1 MSMFHIRYAQPTEDG
16 AGVKIRRIGEFT
28 GGIDPFLMVDELKST
43 IKDDYIGGFPPHPH
57 RGFETLT
64 YLLHGGLKHRDSEG
78 HQGGVRRGGAQW
90 MRAGSG
96 VVHSEM
102 PTTDSDGLHGFQL
115 WINLPAALK
124 MSTPAYR
131 DVQADEIP
139 QITFTGGE
147 ARLIADRWQFN
158 GTTAEGAL
166 NTLGAGAG
174 MADVRLNEGA
184 TLEIKL
190 PEGYRLMAYV
200 YDGSVSTALQNIN
213 HPGKTSQR
221 NADNG
226 GLMVFDPEEQTIT
239 LHSETPSR
247 LLLLS
252 GKPLNEPIAH
262 RGPFVMNTTEEIQ
275 QAMLDYQSGVMGRLS
290 A

>member
-1 MSMFHIRYAQPTEDG
+1 MDTFHVRYAQPTEDG
-16 AGVKIRRIGEFT
+16 AGVKIRRISEFT
-28 GGIDPFLMVDELKST
+28 GQIDPFLMVDELKST

-64 YLLHGGLKHRDSEG
+64 YLLHGGLQHQDSEG
-78 HQGGVRRGGAQW
+78 HQGGVSRGGAQW

-102 PTTDSDGLHGFQL
+102 PTTDSDGLHGFQV

-139 QITFTGGE
+139 QISFTGGE
-147 ARLIADRWQFN
+147 ARLIADQWQFN
-158 GTTAEGAL
+158 GTNGEGAL
-166 NTLGAGAG
+166 KTLGSGAG

-184 TLEIKL
+184 TVEVKL

-200 YDGSVSTALQNIN
+200 YAGTVSATMQDTHAQ
-213 HPGKTSQR
+213 GK
-221 NADNG
+221 ADNG
-226 GLMVFDPEEQTIT
+226 GLMIFTSEDHTIT
-239 LHSETPSR
+239 LHSETASG
-247 LLLLS
+247 LLLLA
-252 GKPLNEPIAH
+252 GKPLNEPIVH
-262 RGPFVMNTTEEIQ
+262 RGPFVMNTVAEIQ
-275 QAMLDYQSGVMGRLS
+275 QAMIDYQSGVMGRLS

>member
-1 MSMFHIRYAQPTEDG
+1 MNTFHIRYAQPTEDG
-16 AGVKIRRIGEFT
+16 AGVKIRRISEFT

-64 YLLHGGLKHRDSEG
+64 YLLHGGLQHRDSEG
-78 HQGGVRRGGAQW
+78 HQGGVSRGGAQW

-102 PTTDSDGLHGFQL
+102 PTTDSDGLHGFQV

-131 DVQADEIP
+131 DVQATEIP
-139 QITFTGGE
+139 QVAFTGGE

-158 GTTAEGAL
+158 ETSGEGAL
-166 NTLGAGAG
+166 VTLGDGAG
-174 MADVRLNEGA
+174 MADVRLNAGSTVEV
-184 TLEIKL
+184 KL

-200 YDGSVSTALQNIN
+200 YAGAVSASRQDTGVQ
-213 HPGKTSQR
+213 GK
-221 NADNG
+221 AENG
-226 GLMVFDPEEQTIT
+226 GLMVFDRDDQTVR
-239 LHSETPSR
+239 LHSETASG

-262 RGPFVMNTTEEIQ
+262 RGPFVMNTAAELQ
-275 QAMLDYQSGVMGRLS
+275 QAMFDYQSGAMGRLN